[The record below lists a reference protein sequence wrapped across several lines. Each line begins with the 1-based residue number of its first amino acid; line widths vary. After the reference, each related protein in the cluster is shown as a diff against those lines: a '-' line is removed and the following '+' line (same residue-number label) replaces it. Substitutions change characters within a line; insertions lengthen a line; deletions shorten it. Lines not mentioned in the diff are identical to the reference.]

1 MRVFIVSPLLAL
13 RTLDDNPSMQF
24 PIPHMLRPLL
34 QGVAAAALFAGIL
47 CGKQALSGEL
57 SAQVSDRGEIHP
69 AQESARRKESSGKP
83 PTPKQRV
90 KDVQRGLPPADTG
103 RVIARIDGK
112 SILIDEFIRRSEY
125 TVRPSYC
132 RGNGG
137 FEKKIV
143 LNSLLAE
150 KMLAREAG
158 NNNALTRNPSFQ
170 RMMQGRKEQ
179 LMREVLYY
187 AEGTAR
193 VRLDS
198 SELRRENEIAGRT
211 YHLEYFDVPNDS
223 VATTVKRIIDTSAS
237 SFAAVYQALSGQ
249 DTIPR
254 RDVDWSSRESKSVH
268 KALFTGRPAAHQIL
282 GPLRVGEGHYLFVR
296 VVGWTDRV
304 AVSEKQKIE
313 RWDDVTE
320 TMTRQQADE
329 LYEKFVT
336 GTMAGKTLEF
346 DPAAFKQFVEAAA
359 PYYLNAQNTREEA
372 ALSTMYRQ
380 NAPETPSLSDVEQK
394 LGTLK
399 GPPLFSIDG
408 HVWTME
414 DVIQEIEKH
423 PLVFREGALRKS
435 NIAEQLELA
444 IVDMVRD
451 RYLSNESYKRGYD
464 SYGMVTHTTEMWE
477 DAMLSLWQ
485 EQAYLNSIG
494 NPGGSQLDLVTK
506 YLDPYV
512 DSLRHKYGATVEV
525 NVDEFNN
532 IQLTGID
539 MIALQRSVPF
549 PVVVPPFPLLTT
561 HKWLDFGKAMGSPN
575 RGTETHPKAPRDS
588 LRRSEH

>member
-1 MRVFIVSPLLAL
+1 
-13 RTLDDNPSMQF
+13 MQF
-24 PIPHMLRPLL
+24 PIPRVSRPLL
-34 QGVAAAALFAGIL
+34 KGAVALALFAGCP
-47 CGKQALSGEL
+47 CGKQALSGTGPAEL
-57 SAQVSDRGEIHP
+57 SDRGEIHHP
-69 AQESARRKESSGKP
+69 QESDTKKEPGGKR
-83 PTPKQRV
+83 PTPKHRV

-112 SILIDEFIRRSEY
+112 SILIDEFIRRSVY

-150 KMLAREAG
+150 KMLALEAG
-158 NNNALTRNPSFQ
+158 RDNELTRNSSFQ

-211 YHLEYFDVPNDS
+211 YHCEYFDVPNDS
-223 VATTVKRIIDTSAS
+223 VASTVKRIIDTSAS

-254 RDVDWSSRESKSVH
+254 RDVDWSSKESKAVH
-268 KALFTGRPAAHQIL
+268 KALFTDRPTAHQII
-282 GPLRVGEGHYLFVR
+282 GPLRVGEGHYLFIR
-296 VVGWTDRV
+296 VKGWTDHV
-304 AVSEKQKIE
+304 AVSEKQKTE

-320 TMTRQQADE
+320 ELTRQQADE
-329 LYEKFVT
+329 RYEKFVT

-346 DPAAFKQFVEAAA
+346 EPAAFKQFVEAVA
-359 PYYLNAQNTREEA
+359 PYYLNAQDTREEA
-372 ALSTMYRQ
+372 ALTDMYKQ
-380 NAPETPSLSDVEQK
+380 GAPKIPSLGDAEQK
-394 LGTLK
+394 LAMLK
-399 GPPLFSIDG
+399 GPPLLSLDG

-414 DVIQEIEKH
+414 DVIQEMEKH
-423 PLVFREGALRKS
+423 PLVFREGTLRKS
-435 NIAEQLELA
+435 TIARQLELA

-451 RYLSNESYKRGYD
+451 RYLSNEAYKRGYD
-464 SYGMVTHTTEMWE
+464 SYGIVTHNVEMWE

-485 EQAYLNSIG
+485 EQSYLNSIG
-494 NPGGSQLDLVTK
+494 NPGGDQLDLVTR

-525 NVDEFNN
+525 NVDEFND
-532 IQLTGID
+532 IKLTGID
-539 MIALQRSVPF
+539 VIALQHNVPF
-549 PVVVPPFPLLTT
+549 PVVVPPFPQLTT
-561 HKWLDFGKAMGSPN
+561 HKWLDFGKSMNLPN
-575 RGTETHPKAPRDS
+575 RGTKTHPEAPRDTL
-588 LRRSEH
+588 LRPEQ